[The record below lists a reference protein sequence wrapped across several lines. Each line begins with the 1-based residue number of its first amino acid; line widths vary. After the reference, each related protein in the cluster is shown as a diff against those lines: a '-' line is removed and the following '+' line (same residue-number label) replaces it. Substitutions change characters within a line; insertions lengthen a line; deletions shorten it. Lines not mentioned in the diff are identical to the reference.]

1 LSEFAAIVQA
11 RRGSSR
17 FRDKVLKK
25 IMNKP
30 LLYHVIRRL
39 QASKLVSSIVVATTE
54 QREDKV
60 LRKICDLTNVS
71 IFYGNTN
78 DVLDRYYEAART
90 FNLENIVRIT
100 ADCPVID
107 PTIIDDAISKFIKE
121 GVDYLNNCSIR
132 TFPEGMS
139 VEVFR
144 FETLKKTWKESS
156 WSSEREHV
164 TPYIWKNADKFSQA
178 VLLNQKGNQSDL
190 RLTIDYPIDLVLIR
204 KIYRNLFPINPYF
217 GSDDIIQ
224 LINQLPGLKE
234 MNNDIVK
241 YEGYTKSLREDTIVK
256 PKDTDDSV

>member
-1 LSEFAAIVQA
+1 MSGFTAIIQV

-25 IMNKP
+25 IMYKP
-30 LLYHVIRRL
+30 LLYHEIRRL
-39 QASKLVSSIVVATTE
+39 QRSRLVSSIVVATTE
-54 QREDKV
+54 QSEDKV
-60 LRKICDLTNVS
+60 LKKICDLTNVN
-71 IFYGNTN
+71 IFYGNTH
-78 DVLDRYYEAART
+78 DVLDRYYNAARN

-107 PTIIDDAISKFIKE
+107 PKIIDEAISKFIKE

-144 FETLKKTWKESS
+144 FETLEKAWKESL

-178 VLLNQKGNQSDL
+178 VLLNPNGNQSDI
-190 RLTIDYPIDLVLIR
+190 RLTIDYPKDLILIR
-204 KIYRNLFPINPYF
+204 KIYRSLFPMNPYF
-217 GSDDIIQ
+217 GLDDIIE
-224 LINQLPGLKE
+224 LINQFPDLKDI
-234 MNNDIVK
+234 NNDIIK

-256 PKDTDDSV
+256 TKR